1 MARNENPRTRDDD
14 RDELDERVVDINRVA
29 KVIKGGR
36 RFGFRTVMVVGDN
49 RGSVGIGIGRA
60 QNVPDALRKSSERAK
75 KNMRKIPMVGTTV
88 PHEHIGSVSGARVL
102 LKPASPG
109 TGVIAGGG
117 VRAVIEC
124 AGIKDI
130 LTKSQGSANVLNVVQ
145 ATFAGL
151 IEMIDP
157 EEAAKHRG
165 KSIEDVQPFWTR
177 SRNGQET

>member
-1 MARNENPRTRDDD
+1 MSRDDGD
-14 RDELDERVVDINRVA
+14 KQRYEERIVRINRVA

-49 RGSVGIGIGRA
+49 RGSVGVGVGRA
-60 QNVPDALRKSSERAK
+60 QNVPDALRKASEKARK
-75 KNMRKIPMVGTTV
+75 SMRKIHMVGTTV
-88 PHEHIGSVSGARVL
+88 PHENVGRIGGARVF

-117 VRAVIEC
+117 VRAVLEC
-124 AGIKDI
+124 AGVKDV

-151 IEMIDP
+151 CEMKDPDEEARRRGKKP
-157 EEAAKHRG
+157 EEVR
-165 KSIEDVQPFWTR
+165 PFWAR
-177 SRNGQET
+177 GANGQKI

>member
-1 MARNENPRTRDDD
+1 MARNENPRARDDD

-49 RGSVGIGIGRA
+49 RGSVGIGVGRA
-60 QNVPDALRKSSERAK
+60 QNVPDALRKSSDRAR

>member
-1 MARNENPRTRDDD
+1 MARNDNPRPREDD
-14 RDELDERVVDINRVA
+14 RDALDERVVDINRVS

-49 RGSVGIGIGRA
+49 RGSVGIGVGRA
-60 QNVPDALRKSSERAK
+60 QNVPDALRKSSDRAR

-88 PHEHIGSVSGARVL
+88 PHEHIGIVSGARVF

-157 EEAAKHRG
+157 EQEAKRRG
-165 KSIEDVQPFWTR
+165 KSIEDVQPFWTK
-177 SRNGQET
+177 SRNGQDT

>member
-1 MARNENPRTRDDD
+1 MARNEKPRARDDD

-49 RGSVGIGIGRA
+49 RGSVGIGVGRA
-60 QNVPDALRKSSERAK
+60 QNVPDALRKSSDRAR

-88 PHEHIGSVSGARVL
+88 PHEYIGSVSGARVL

-157 EEAAKHRG
+157 EEAAKNRG

>member
-1 MARNENPRTRDDD
+1 MARNNNPRLREDD
-14 RDELDERVVDINRVA
+14 RDELDERVVDINRVS

-49 RGSVGIGIGRA
+49 RGSVGIGVGRA
-60 QNVPDALRKSSERAK
+60 QNVPDALRKSSDRAR

>member
-1 MARNENPRTRDDD
+1 MARNEKQRPREDD
-14 RDELDERVVDINRVA
+14 RDGLDERVVDINRVS

-60 QNVPDALRKSSERAK
+60 QNVPDALRKSSDRAR

-88 PHEHIGSVSGARVL
+88 PHEHIGIVSGARVF

-157 EEAAKHRG
+157 EQEAKRRG
-165 KSIEDVQPFWTR
+165 KSIEDVQPFWTKN
-177 SRNGQET
+177 RNGQDT

>member
-1 MARNENPRTRDDD
+1 MARNEKPRARDDD

-49 RGSVGIGIGRA
+49 RGSVGIGVGRA
-60 QNVPDALRKSSERAK
+60 QNVPDALRKSSDRAR

-157 EEAAKHRG
+157 EEAAKNRG

>member
-1 MARNENPRTRDDD
+1 MARNNNPRLREDD
-14 RDELDERVVDINRVA
+14 RDELDERVVDINRVS

-49 RGSVGIGIGRA
+49 RGSVGIGVGRA
-60 QNVPDALRKSSERAK
+60 QNVPDALRKSSDRAR
-75 KNMRKIPMVGTTV
+75 KNMRKIPMIGTTV
-88 PHEHIGSVSGARVL
+88 PHEHIGIVSGARVF

-157 EEAAKHRG
+157 EQEAKRRG
-165 KSIEDVQPFWTR
+165 KNIEDVQPFWTK
-177 SRNGQET
+177 SRNGQDT

>member
-1 MARNENPRTRDDD
+1 MARNDNPRLREDD

-49 RGSVGIGIGRA
+49 RGSVGIGVGRA
-60 QNVPDALRKSSERAK
+60 QNVPDALRKSSDRAR

-88 PHEHIGSVSGARVL
+88 PHEHIGIVSGARVF

-151 IEMIDP
+151 TEMIDP
-157 EEAAKHRG
+157 EQEAKRRG
-165 KSIEDVQPFWTR
+165 KNIEDVQPFWTKN
-177 SRNGQET
+177 RNGQDT

>member
-1 MARNENPRTRDDD
+1 MARPEHSHPTNDD
-14 RDELDERVVDINRVA
+14 RDALDERVVDINRVA
-29 KVIKGGR
+29 KVVKGGR

-49 RGSVGIGIGRA
+49 RGTVGIGVGRA
-60 QNVPDALRKSSERAK
+60 ESVPDALRKSAERAR
-75 KNMRKIPMVGTTV
+75 KNMRKIPIIGSTI
-88 PHEHIGSVSGARVL
+88 PHENVGEVSGARVL

-145 ATFAGL
+145 ATMAGL
-151 IEMIDP
+151 IEMLDP
-157 EEAAKHRG
+157 VEQAKIRG
-165 KSIEDVQPFWTR
+165 KKPDELQPFWTR
-177 SRNGQET
+177 RNNG